1 MSRLSS
7 FAYCM
12 RLKRV
17 DLVGGV
23 PIPNLSDS
31 GSTLAHYSRQYGSA
45 SVKRCDHLLHFC
57 LYCFSAKSSIK
68 TNSLFVFTFFSTSK

>member
-23 PIPNLSDS
+23 SIPNLSDS

-45 SVKRCDHLLHFC
+45 SVKRCNHLLHF
-57 LYCFSAKSSIK
+57 
-68 TNSLFVFTFFSTSK
+68 LFVLFLS